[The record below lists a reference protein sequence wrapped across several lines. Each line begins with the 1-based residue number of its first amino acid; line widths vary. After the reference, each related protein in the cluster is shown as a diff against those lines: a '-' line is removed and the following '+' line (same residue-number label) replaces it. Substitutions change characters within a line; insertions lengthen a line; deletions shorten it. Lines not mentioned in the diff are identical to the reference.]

1 MKEAQQQSL
10 APVTTTAEH
19 AKYLVMRSVPHAD
32 PTLSI
37 PNPTPEL

>member
-19 AKYLVMRSVPHAD
+19 AKYLV
-32 PTLSI
+32 TLRASR
-37 PNPTPEL
+37 